1 MIALA
6 TADDESASPTPTRPA
21 SVCSLTISV
30 SWLPSQ
36 RSLTSGR
43 RRWMGSTR
51 VIFTVSSL
59 LQLAQVV
66 LDGLELGLEVGH
78 EVALLLHHLR
88 RGLVHEVAVGQLA
101 AGGLQVLQFLLPLL
115 FQALFLGGHVD

>member
-1 MIALA
+1 MMALA
-6 TADDESASPTPTRPA
+6 TSEDVSASPTPTRPA
-21 SVCSLTISV
+21 SVCRRTTSV

-36 RSLTSGR
+36 RSVTSGR

-51 VIFTVSSL
+51 VIFTTSSL

-66 LDGLELGLEVGH
+66 LDGLDLRLEVGH

-88 RGLVHEVAVGQLA
+88 GGLVHEVAVGQLA
-101 AGGLQVLQFLLPLL
+101 AGRLQVLHLLLP
-115 FQALFLGGHVD
+115 